1 MNLLWL
7 FVVGFVCSYLG
18 SIPPGVINVSVLQY
32 GLHGHRS
39 LGLRFGLAA
48 SLVEFVYA
56 AATVRFHIFL
66 TENTSFTED
75 FELVSGIVLTI
86 LGVASLLSSNK
97 APSEKAVEES
107 PRAFRKGLIIGVT
120 NIMVIPF
127 WLAVTAY
134 LQSRSIVIIKGYDL
148 FIYVAGISA
157 GTFALMA
164 SVAYLSN
171 RFQKVVE
178 NRKTVNKIPG
188 IVLLTMGLYSFYN
201 WFMMP

>member
-7 FVVGFVCSYLG
+7 FVVGFVCSYIG
-18 SIPPGVINVSVLQY
+18 SIPPGVINISVLQY

-75 FELVSGIVLTI
+75 FELVSGLVLVT
-86 LGVASLLSSNK
+86 LGIFSLLNSNK
-97 APSEKAVEES
+97 APSEKAVAES
-107 PRAFRKGLIIGVT
+107 PKAFRKGLLVGIT

-134 LQSRSIVIIKGYDL
+134 LQSRNIVSIKGYDL
-148 FIYVAGISA
+148 FIYVAGVSA
-157 GTFALMA
+157 GTFGLMA
-164 SVAYLSN
+164 TVAYLSH

-188 IVLLTMGLYSFYN
+188 VVLISMGLYSLYN
-201 WFMMP
+201 WAMML